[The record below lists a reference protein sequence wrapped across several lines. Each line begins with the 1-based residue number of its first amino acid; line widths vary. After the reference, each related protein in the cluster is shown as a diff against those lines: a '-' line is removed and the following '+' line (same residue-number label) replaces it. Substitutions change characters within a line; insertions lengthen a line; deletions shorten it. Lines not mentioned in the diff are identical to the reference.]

1 MSHKIIPCHINDLRI
16 GDTVLHNGQM
26 ITVSKSNLK
35 RGGFCGTTLA
45 GDSYRG
51 GSQQV
56 QRVEFITSQTKSSVT
71 GE

>member
-16 GDTVLHNGQM
+16 GDTVVHNGQM

-45 GDSYRG
+45 GDSYKA

-56 QRVEFITSQTKSSVT
+56 QRVEFVT
-71 GE
+71 QQKERS